1 MEPSLDNP
9 LILPLVPPTARPG
22 VLRLWGFHHRFAGMA
37 AAAGEPMIRQIKLAW
52 WRDAL
57 SAMADGQAA
66 PPEPL
71 LQEAAQCGWP
81 AETLA
86 ALAELADAH
95 AAAVEADDEVR
106 LGAVGRDL
114 FALTQMMIHPA
125 VAAVGA
131 AGGEG
136 HRWAL
141 AMAGMRQSAPEPRDT
156 LFATAISAP
165 VGKGAHRSLF
175 AVARLAVAI
184 AARGGMRSPAREQ
197 WLVLRTGLFGAMG
210 LR

>member
-1 MEPSLDNP
+1 
-9 LILPLVPPTARPG
+9 
-22 VLRLWGFHHRFAGMA
+22 
-37 AAAGEPMIRQIKLAW
+37 MIA
-52 WRDAL
+52 
-57 SAMADGQAA
+57 
-66 PPEPL
+66 
-71 LQEAAQCGWP
+71 WP
-81 AETLA
+81 ATTA
-86 ALAELADAH
+86 PSMTSTVSATQADFFSLVTANQGIIH
-95 AAAVEADDEVR
+95 KVCR
-106 LGAVGRDL
+106 LYCDSPEDRRDL
-114 FALTQMMIHPA
+114 FALTQRMIHPA
-125 VAAVGA
+125 AAAVGA
-131 AGGEG
+131 AGVEG

-165 VGKGAHRSLF
+165 VGTGAHRSLF